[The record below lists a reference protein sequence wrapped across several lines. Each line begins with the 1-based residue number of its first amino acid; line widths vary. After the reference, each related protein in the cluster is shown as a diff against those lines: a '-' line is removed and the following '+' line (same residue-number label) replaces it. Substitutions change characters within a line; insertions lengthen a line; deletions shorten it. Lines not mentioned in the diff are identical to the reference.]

1 MYTIQ
6 KPDKDIPQI
15 YQLTDYSEVQGEDC
29 ILYCKCTASENKG
42 KSPAVYNLG
51 MISTQEPG
59 DENLEDYDED
69 EDYDDEIPDL
79 EIVKEWS
86 YRKIGPYVGLCR
98 LRLFGT
104 ENTGEVE
111 VTEDLL
117 YVSPRFPDLSVAEML
132 KAILNDKEMD
142 SYIETG
148 MNKGKENWLISFDFE
163 DKIDLSKESFKDI
176 ECYKKIKEEY
186 GIIRKLVHRYLE
198 KLRYKEEQEHKDY
211 VSGIPVAREF
221 RDKFSD
227 VTDKKEIDEKSGIS
241 RENQEDIVHPY
252 AINMAVLFECYVR
265 GCIKIF
271 LNRLSADIEIRP
283 YGERKQILI
292 SSMEENIYNYMESY
306 VIPDIILKKKNQDE
320 YFIFDAKYKEIKT
333 SNRSDRL
340 QILAYAYLYH
350 SSRIGH
356 VFPKQKKSVSKYWEI
371 SSESDYKTQYGMF
384 FLPMEEEME
393 EQLRKFLM
401 LD

>member
-1 MYTIQ
+1 MHYIIQ
-6 KPDKDIPQI
+6 KPDKDTPRI
-15 YQLTDYSEVQGEDC
+15 YQLTDYCEVQGEDC
-29 ILYCKCTASENKG
+29 LLYCKCTGTNVSGKASA
-42 KSPAVYNLG
+42 SPAVYNLG
-51 MISTQEPG
+51 MIPAQELG
-59 DENLEDYDED
+59 DEDMEDYDED

-79 EIVKEWS
+79 EVVKEWS
-86 YRKIGPYVGLCR
+86 YRKMGPHVGLCR

-104 ENTGEVE
+104 ENTGGVE
-111 VTEDLL
+111 ATEDLL

-132 KAILNDKEMD
+132 KVILNDEEKD
-142 SYIETG
+142 NYIETE
-148 MNKGKENWLISFDFE
+148 MNKGNENWLISLDPE
-163 DKIDLSKESFKDI
+163 DKIDLSKESFVNI
-176 ECYKKIKEEY
+176 ECCKRIKEEY
-186 GIIRKLVHRYLE
+186 GIIRKLVGE
-198 KLRYKEEQEHKDY
+198 KF
-211 VSGIPVAREF
+211 GINE
-221 RDKFSD
+221 
-227 VTDKKEIDEKSGIS
+227 
-241 RENQEDIVHPY
+241 ENQEDIVHPY

-265 GCIKIF
+265 GCIRTF

-292 SSMEENIYNYMESY
+292 SSMEENIYNYMGSY

-356 VFPKQKKSVSKYWEI
+356 VFPKQKKRVSKYWEI